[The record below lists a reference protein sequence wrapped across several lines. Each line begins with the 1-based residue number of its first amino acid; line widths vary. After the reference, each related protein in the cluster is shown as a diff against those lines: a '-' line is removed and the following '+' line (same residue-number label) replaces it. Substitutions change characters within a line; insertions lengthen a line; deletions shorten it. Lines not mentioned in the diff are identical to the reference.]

1 LAAAVGLLT
10 PQHKTFYDALPS
22 IAAKDSFIKS
32 VTNGALTPL
41 GYDPLGLDAN
51 LASAEG
57 LIHAEL
63 LQGDYVATH
72 SYGWTEF
79 EIDQFTQQLLVTTYG
94 IAPYDADDIAN
105 DLNGVIARTPQ
116 IVSQFRITPT
126 NLQPVPVPGAIWLF
140 GSALLGLMFTNR
152 KKA

>member
-1 LAAAVGLLT
+1 
-10 PQHKTFYDALPS
+10 LPS

-51 LASAEG
+51 LAGADG
-57 LIHAEL
+57 KIQAEL

-72 SYGWTEF
+72 TFGWTEF
-79 EIDQFTQQLLVTTYG
+79 EIDQLTQQLLVTTYG
-94 IAPYDADDIAN
+94 INPYDTGDIAN
-105 DLNGVIARTPQ
+105 DLTGIVNRTPQ

-126 NLQPVPVPGAIWLF
+126 SVQPVPVPGAAWLF
-140 GSALLGLMFTNR
+140 GTALLALNFR
-152 KKA
+152 RRQLA